1 MASNANNAPTGT
13 NAPTGAAATNTT
25 TTTDTTT
32 TTLTSA
38 GTSSPFTGIQYNRT
52 TTITWSSTAA
62 TSSSPPQGLEPPVI
76 TGPGGVPGGAPADAW
91 WVWHPGHAT
100 STGQEMVRAIG
111 GYWATWEPD
120 IAERGARGLR
130 AFVRL
135 YRGIPAA
142 RFAPPD
148 AYLTPGELM
157 KSLEVSCE
165 SEAARHD

>member
-13 NAPTGAAATNTT
+13 NAPTGAAATN
-25 TTTDTTT
+25 TTT

-76 TGPGGVPGGAPADAW
+76 TGPGEFPVEHLLVHPLELPGEAPRRVAAL
-91 WVWHPGHAT
+91 PC
-100 STGQEMVRAIG
+100 QEMVRAIG